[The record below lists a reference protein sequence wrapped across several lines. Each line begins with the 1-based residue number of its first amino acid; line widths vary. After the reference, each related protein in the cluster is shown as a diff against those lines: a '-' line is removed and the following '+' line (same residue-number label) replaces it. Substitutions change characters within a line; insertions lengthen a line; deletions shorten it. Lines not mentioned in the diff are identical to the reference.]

1 MYQVLESKGEA
12 PKALLRCKEALDIF
26 VGKTGSDTVEVAQL
40 HAQMGVLH
48 RAMDQ
53 DDLAQGHLKRSVEIF
68 EKILG
73 SDHPETQ
80 DARDILSTSTTPANT
95 NACFDLGETE
105 PEGGQAVGLDIGWG
119 EPAADVAGGTEG
131 EASGG
136 DVADTLATP
145 AGDNETKTGP
155 VVEASAAT
163 VVDN

>member
-12 PKALLRCKEALDIF
+12 PKALLRCTEALDIF
-26 VGKTGSDTVEVAQL
+26 VGKKGADTVEVAQL

-73 SDHPETQ
+73 SDHPETR

-95 NACFDLGETE
+95 NAGFDLGETE
-105 PEGGQAVGLDIGWG
+105 PGGGEAVGLDVGWG
-119 EPAADVAGGTEG
+119 EPGAGEAADSPATLETGTGSFEQTESVAEDSITT
-131 EASGG
+131 A
-136 DVADTLATP
+136 VAE
-145 AGDNETKTGP
+145 N
-155 VVEASAAT
+155 
-163 VVDN
+163 